1 MILREA
7 KSLEDIVGVPQGAVA
22 TLGVFDGVHL
32 GHRHLLER
40 VIASARARGA
50 PSLVLTFAVH
60 PVVVLR
66 GLPPRLIT
74 SLPHRLRLFEQLGID
89 ATIVLPFDA
98 KVRER
103 TAEEFADQVFVRALA
118 LKGLVLGPD
127 ARIGRDRGGDLA
139 FFERFCATHAI
150 QLEVVPP
157 LEIAGERV
165 SSTRIRAAIAD
176 GDLARAKKMLGR
188 DISLFGTVVRGD
200 GRGRKLGFPTA
211 NLDLHHEIRPPLGV
225 YAIRVRHGEKLFGGV
240 LNIGIRPTFG
250 PDGDLTVEANIFDF
264 EGDLYGQDL
273 ELILVKRLRA
283 ERRFASRDELVAQI
297 ALDVA
302 AARAA
307 L

>member
-1 MILREA
+1 MILHEA
-7 KSLEDIVGVPQGAVA
+7 NSLEDIVGVPRGAVA

-40 VIASARARGA
+40 VIASGRARGA

-118 LKGLVLGPD
+118 LTGLVLGPD
-127 ARIGRDRGGDLA
+127 ARIGRDRGGDRA
-139 FFERFCATHAI
+139 FFERFCAAHGI
-150 QLEVVPP
+150 DLEIVPP
-157 LEIAGERV
+157 LEIDGERV